1 VELKM
6 KKMKKVEII
15 IESIY
20 LNRLLNLFMENGVTG
35 YTIIRDIEGYGGH
48 GLKTA
53 DEANDLLSNNY
64 IFTVCED
71 YKIEKM
77 IEKIRSFIDR
87 YGGKCIISD
96 TQVLI
101 SSKEKK

>member
-1 VELKM
+1 M
-6 KKMKKVEII
+6 KKMKKVEVV

-20 LNRLLNLFMENGVTG
+20 VNRLIELFKESGVTG

-64 IFTVCED
+64 IFTVCEEE
-71 YKIEKM
+71 KFEKM

-87 YGGKCIISD
+87 YAGKCIISD
-96 TQVLI
+96 SLVLLH
-101 SSKEKK
+101 EKK

>member
-1 VELKM
+1 M

-15 IESIY
+15 IESVY
-20 LNRLLNLFMENGVTG
+20 LNRLLDLFMENEVTG

-64 IFTVCED
+64 IFTICEEH
-71 YKIEKM
+71 KIEKM
-77 IEKIRSFIDR
+77 LEKIRSFIDR

-96 TQVLI
+96 AQVLLH
-101 SSKEKK
+101 SKESR

>member
-1 VELKM
+1 M

-20 LNRLLNLFMENGVTG
+20 LNRLLDLFKEGNVTG

-64 IFTVCED
+64 IFTVCEE
-71 YKIEKM
+71 EKVENM
-77 IEKIRSFIDR
+77 LEKIRSFIDK
-87 YGGKCIISD
+87 YGGKCLISD
-96 TQVLI
+96 SLVLL
-101 SSKEKK
+101 SSKTSR

>member
-1 VELKM
+1 M
-6 KKMKKVEII
+6 KRMKKVEVI

-20 LNRLLNLFMENGVTG
+20 VNRLIGLFKESGATG

-64 IFTVCED
+64 IFTVCEEE
-71 YKIEKM
+71 KFEKM
-77 IEKIRSFIDR
+77 IEKIRAFINR
-87 YGGKCIISD
+87 YGGKCIVSD
-96 TQVLI
+96 SLVLLH
-101 SSKEKK
+101 EKK

>member
-1 VELKM
+1 
-6 KKMKKVEII
+6 MKKVEVI

-20 LNRLLNLFMENGVTG
+20 VNRLIELFKESGVTG

-64 IFTVCED
+64 IFTVCEE
-71 YKIEKM
+71 KKFEKM
-77 IEKIRSFIDR
+77 IEKIRAFIDR
-87 YGGKCIISD
+87 YGGKCIVSD
-96 TQVLI
+96 SLVLLHE
-101 SSKEKK
+101 KES

>member
-1 VELKM
+1 MGLTM

-20 LNRLLNLFMENGVTG
+20 LNRLLDLFMENEVTG

-64 IFTVCED
+64 IFTVCEEH
-71 YKIEKM
+71 KIEK
-77 IEKIRSFIDR
+77 ILDKIRSFIDR

-96 TQVLI
+96 TQVLMH
-101 SSKEKK
+101 SKESR

>member
-1 VELKM
+1 M

-20 LNRLLNLFMENGVTG
+20 VNRLLELFKKSDVTG
-35 YTIIRDIEGYGGH
+35 YTIIRGIEGYGGH

-64 IFTVCED
+64 IFTVCEEH
-71 YKIEKM
+71 KIENM
-77 IEKIRSFIDR
+77 LERIRSFIDK

-96 TQVLI
+96 TQVLMH
-101 SSKEKK
+101 SKKSR

>member
-1 VELKM
+1 M
-6 KKMKKVEII
+6 KKMKKVEVV

-20 LNRLLNLFMENGVTG
+20 VNRLIELFKESGVTG

-64 IFTVCED
+64 IFTVCEEE
-71 YKIEKM
+71 KFEKM
-77 IEKIRSFIDR
+77 IEKIRSFIDK

-96 TQVLI
+96 SLVLL
-101 SSKEKK
+101 SSKSSR

>member
-1 VELKM
+1 
-6 KKMKKVEII
+6 MKKVEII

-20 LNRLLNLFMENGVTG
+20 LNRLIKLLKENDVSG
-35 YTIIRDIEGYGGH
+35 YTVIRDIEGYGGH

-64 IFTVCED
+64 ICSVCEEE
-71 YKIEKM
+71 KMEKM
-77 IEKIRSFIDR
+77 IEKIRTFIDT

-96 TQVLI
+96 ALVLL
-101 SSKEKK
+101 SAKEKKSHT

>member
-1 VELKM
+1 M

-20 LNRLLNLFMENGVTG
+20 LNRLLDLFMENGVTG

-64 IFTVCED
+64 IFTVCEE
-71 YKIEKM
+71 EKVENM
-77 IEKIRSFIDR
+77 LEKIRSFIDK
-87 YGGKCIISD
+87 YGGKCLISD
-96 TQVLI
+96 SLVLL
-101 SSKEKK
+101 SSKASR

>member
-1 VELKM
+1 M

-71 YKIEKM
+71 HKIEKM

-101 SSKEKK
+101 SSKEKR